1 MRTLLLML
9 VLLCLICENGFSQDK
24 VLFKALKK
32 ANTSNEVQ
40 DLLKKAKT
48 LCKGESILD
57 RFIKEGFEQTY
68 FSLDF
73 TRTLVLLTHEQQIA
87 VLLVEED
94 DKIDVLQY
102 WPERVAPLIEARKKL
117 GIKVSNHQFLK
128 EISHRHVFAL
138 SCGDMN
144 IFNFGP
150 EASMMYKA
158 VYNRD
163 VKPLKAL
170 LGNFNL
176 EMQAY
181 GVMGLL
187 ELKHKKVDLE
197 ASLLEYVYD
206 LLEYNPKIMVCQG
219 CMSGI
224 PISLKE
230 LVFQQP

>member
-1 MRTLLLML
+1 
-9 VLLCLICENGFSQDK
+9 
-24 VLFKALKK
+24 
-32 ANTSNEVQ
+32 
-40 DLLKKAKT
+40 
-48 LCKGESILD
+48 
-57 RFIKEGFEQTY
+57 
-68 FSLDF
+68 
-73 TRTLVLLTHEQQIA
+73 LTHKQQIA

-102 WPERVAPLIEARKKL
+102 WPERVLPLFEAREKL

-128 EISHRHVFAL
+128 EISRRHVFAL
-138 SCGDMN
+138 NCGDMN
-144 IFNFGP
+144 TSNFGP
-150 EASMMYKA
+150 EASAMYKA

-187 ELKHKKVDLE
+187 ELKHMKVDLE

-219 CMSGI
+219 CMFGI

-230 LVFQQP
+230 LVFQRP